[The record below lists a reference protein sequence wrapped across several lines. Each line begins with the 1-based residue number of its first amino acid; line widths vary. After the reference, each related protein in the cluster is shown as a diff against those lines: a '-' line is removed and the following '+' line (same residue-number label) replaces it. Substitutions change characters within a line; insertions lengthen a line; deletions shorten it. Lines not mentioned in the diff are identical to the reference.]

1 MNRPERPSNKPLI
14 PDISKFRRTEVA
26 ISWVVAHPNQ
36 CPKCESV
43 TVRVHG
49 YWRRRFVRPIVDGA
63 AQEEQI
69 EERYLEGVD
78 SIVCES
84 CQLRF
89 DVVADRVVDLER
101 DLLTERLGNAEE
113 SGFSVVP
120 DKPGRVN

>member
-1 MNRPERPSNKPLI
+1 MNGPERPSSKPST
-14 PDISKFRRTEVA
+14 PESSKYRRTEVA
-26 ISWVVAHPNQ
+26 ISWVAAHPNQ
-36 CPKCESV
+36 CPNCESK

-49 YWRRRFVRPIVDGA
+49 YWKRRFVRPVVAGA

-78 SIVCES
+78 AIVCES

-89 DVVADRVVDLER
+89 DVVADRVVGLER
-101 DLLTERLGNAEE
+101 DLLTERLGNAED
-113 SGFSVVP
+113 SLRVVIP